1 MNVKRDIPLIALLKN
16 QDENIKACRRLLVGA
31 QISLSLR

>member
-1 MNVKRDIPLIALLKN
+1 MNVKQDIPLIALLKT
-16 QDENIKACRRLLVGA
+16 QAENITACRRLLVGA